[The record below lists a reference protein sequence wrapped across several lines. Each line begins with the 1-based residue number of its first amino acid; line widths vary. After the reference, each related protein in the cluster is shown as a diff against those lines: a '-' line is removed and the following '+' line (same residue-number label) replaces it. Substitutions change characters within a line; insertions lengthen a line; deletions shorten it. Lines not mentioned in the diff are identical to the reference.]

1 MRTCA
6 PATSHACVLFN
17 LQVVLREEEREPRR
31 RTKIVPQ
38 LMERDKYWRVRAA
51 QAAA

>member
-1 MRTCA
+1 M
-6 PATSHACVLFN
+6 SHACVLFN